1 MKLTVLA
8 DNNTFIDMYYL
19 GEPAVSYY
27 IEDGEAKLLF
37 DAGYSDVYL
46 KNAEA
51 LGISLKDLDA
61 VVISHGHNDHA
72 GGLEAFL
79 KRNAKAAVYAHRLAF
94 LPHYSLHGE
103 VLADISAD
111 AGLPAAYPGRIRL
124 TEGVLPVD
132 GELTLFSDVAG
143 SELVTGANGTLF
155 EGTAD
160 GGTVPDRFFH
170 EQDLLIREGDKLVL
184 AAGCAHRGIGP
195 RRKGAGRGDRRLPPD
210 EPRPA
215 PGRAGTPDPGG
226 GRGPGGVPRPL
237 LHGPLH
243 RRGTLRDLEGAAGR
257 PAGSHVLRKSDG
269 DLRISEKPAGP
280 QLRPCRR
287 SFSAA
292 SLRE

>member
-1 MKLTVLA
+1 MKITVLVE
-8 DNNTFIDMYYL
+8 NTPGKGLRGAHGLSLHIQT
-19 GEPAVSYY
+19 E
-27 IEDGEAKLLF
+27 KHRLLF
-37 DAGYSDVYL
+37 DFGPDGAL
-46 KNAEA
+46 LEANAAA
-51 LGISLKDLDA
+51 LGIDLEA
-61 VVISHGHNDHA
+61 VDIAVLSHGHNDHA

-143 SELVTGANGTLF
+143 SELVTGANDTLF

-184 AAGCAHRGIGP
+184 AAGCAHRGIVNIL
-195 RRKGAGRGDRRLPPD
+195 RRASALAGRVPDAVIAGFHLTNPGLHRDEPEPLIRAVGEVLAGFPARYCTGHCTGAGPCGILKELLGDRL
-210 EPRPA
+210 EA
-215 PGRAGTPDPGG
+215 MYCGT
-226 GRGPGGVPRPL
+226 VM
-237 LHGPLH
+237 
-243 RRGTLRDLEGAAGR
+243 E
-257 PAGSHVLRKSDG
+257 
-269 DLRISEKPAGP
+269 I
-280 QLRPCRR
+280 
-287 SFSAA
+287 
-292 SLRE
+292 